1 MFTSIMF
8 TSNMIN
14 PIIFNHIFF
23 DYLKVFSKRPK
34 LLIDTNMAQYITDS
48 DNKSI
53 ALRNKYNNKYILTNF
68 WERDKLKNKTFFG
81 KCLIFSGISGILGC
95 LFFLKNINENYK

>member
-1 MFTSIMF
+1 
-8 TSNMIN
+8 MIN

-23 DYLKVFSKRPK
+23 DYLKVFKVISKRPK

-53 ALRNKYNNKYILTNF
+53 ALRNKYNNNINKYILTNF
-68 WERDKLKNKTFFG
+68 WERDELKNKTIFQKCVIFF
-81 KCLIFSGISGILGC
+81 GISGILGC
-95 LFFLKNINENYK
+95 LFFVKNINENYK